1 MKLADAVVGR
11 EVIYTPWG
19 NYSPKVKEKGII
31 SSSNHKYIFVK
42 FYDIYYIRGLA
53 LNGTACD
60 PNDLEYTSNE

>member
-1 MKLADAVVGR
+1 MKLTDAVVGR

-42 FYDIYYIRGLA
+42 FYDIKGLA

-60 PNDLEYTSNE
+60 PDDLEYTSNE